1 MTRRKKLFILFD
13 VIMISILVAIDQ
25 WTKQWAIRT
34 LKEQP
39 DIPIIEGILELSYL
53 ENRGA
58 AFGMLQ
64 NQKYFFILITIV
76 VVTLIVFLIF
86 KLPDDKKYNPLH
98 FCLLGILS
106 GAVGNNLFDRVSY
119 HYVID
124 FIYVKVINF
133 PIFNMAD
140 IYVCVATFF
149 LCIYLLFVYK
159 ESDLYFISFKEKKY
173 RTFDQ

>member
-1 MTRRKKLFILFD
+1 MIVLFD
-13 VIMISILVAIDQ
+13 SIMIILLVAIDQ
-25 WTKQWAIRT
+25 LTKHWAVKH
-34 LKEQP
+34 LKDQL
-39 DIPIIEGILELSYL
+39 DVAILEGFFELSYL

-64 NQKYFFILITIV
+64 NQKYFFILVTIV
-76 VVTLIVFLIF
+76 VVTMIVFLIY
-86 KLPDDKKYNPLH
+86 KIPDDRKYTPLH
-98 FCLLGILS
+98 LCLSGILS

-119 HYVID
+119 DYVID
-124 FIYVKVINF
+124 FIYVKAINF

-173 RTFDQ
+173 RTFD

>member
-1 MTRRKKLFILFD
+1 MSRRKKLFILFD
-13 VIMISILVAIDQ
+13 FIMCAILVFVDQ
-25 WTKQWAIRT
+25 LTKKWAVKT
-34 LKEQP
+34 LQNKS

-64 NQKYFFILITIV
+64 NQKYFFILVTIV
-76 VVTLIVFLIF
+76 VVTMIVFLIY
-86 KLPDDKKYNPLH
+86 KLPDDRKYKPLH
-98 FCLLGILS
+98 FCLAGILS
-106 GAVGNNLFDRVSY
+106 GAVGNNLFDRLSY

-124 FIYVKVINF
+124 FIYIKAINF

-159 ESDLYFISFKEKKY
+159 ESDFYFISFKEKKF